1 MNFAKYVYGY
11 FTNIFYA
18 IFRTEYFYAT
28 LSLFFVIFNVYIYIM
43 KLTWIQALKKWNE
56 SNDGSW
62 CIPRKGS
69 QAYEEV
75 KAIMTGEE
83 KKKETKEKKVKPKKE
98 KKEKKVFKKDE
109 QEEKKEEIKEQNNY
123 IERISLKYS
132 VPIKRIKEID
142 GHVRQYFIDS
152 GFAKYYKAAHS
163 EPIRMIRKSEQKN
176 NPHGDREYV
185 NEGIAQT
192 NAVIEKAKNIVK
204 PYEKVF
210 LKTMLNPVVCE
221 VFCNIVLD
229 TYLIDIISLNEKFLH
244 TVAAVYGKDMIYID
258 SDADRERLKKMVL
271 SDSNAEYIKQRDAK
285 NTRRS

>member
-1 MNFAKYVYGY
+1 
-11 FTNIFYA
+11 
-18 IFRTEYFYAT
+18 
-28 LSLFFVIFNVYIYIM
+28 M

-62 CIPRKGS
+62 CVPRKDS
-69 QAYEEV
+69 QAYDEV

-83 KKKETKEKKVKPKKE
+83 KKKEKKEKKVKKVKPKKE
-98 KKEKKVFKKDE
+98 KKENPK
-109 QEEKKEEIKEQNNY
+109 EEKKEEITEQNENNY

-142 GHVRQYFIDS
+142 GHIREYFIDS

-176 NPHGDREYV
+176 NPHSDRKYV

-229 TYLIDIISLNEKFLH
+229 TYLIDIISINEKFQH

-258 SDADRERLKKMVL
+258 SEADRERFKKMVL

-285 NTRRS
+285 NARRS

>member
-1 MNFAKYVYGY
+1 
-11 FTNIFYA
+11 
-18 IFRTEYFYAT
+18 
-28 LSLFFVIFNVYIYIM
+28 M

-56 SNDGSW
+56 SNDGTW
-62 CIPRKGS
+62 CVPRKGS

-98 KKEKKVFKKDE
+98 KKDKKVVKKDE
-109 QEEKKEEIKEQNNY
+109 QEKKEEIKGQNNY

-142 GHVRQYFIDS
+142 GHVRQYFIDN
-152 GFAKYYKAAHS
+152 GFAKNYKSAHS
-163 EPIRMIRKSEQKN
+163 EPIRMIRKSEQKRKN

-185 NEGIAQT
+185 NEYTAQN
-192 NAVIEKAKNIVK
+192 NAAIEKAKDIVK

-210 LKTMLNPVVCE
+210 LKSMLNPVVCE

-229 TYLIDIISLNEKFLH
+229 TYLIDIISMNEKFLH

-258 SDADRERLKKMVL
+258 SDADRERLKKMIL
-271 SDSNAEYIKQRDAK
+271 SDSNAEYIKQLEAK
-285 NTRRS
+285 NARRS